1 MKKIFKK
8 LKNIA
13 QNEYVLLLAILT
25 LGFLVRLYKIDSPIA
40 DWHSWRQAD
49 TASVTRIYIQE
60 GIDLLYPRYHDISSI
75 QTGIYNEM
83 GFRFVEF
90 PIFNV
95 IHALV
100 ATGFDQLTLETW
112 GRLVSVFSA
121 LISGVFLYLIGKR
134 LLGKWGGL
142 LSAFYFLLLPFNIYF
157 TRVILPEPMA
167 VTFGVISLYLFMKF
181 MDEEKD
187 AALFLSGAFL
197 ALAMLIKPFVFFF
210 TLPMIYLVYK
220 KHGGTS
226 LLKKFQPFA
235 KLLVFVNIAF
245 APFFLWRIWI
255 NQYPLGIPFFTWA
268 FNGDGI
274 RFKPS
279 WWRWI
284 FGERLGHLILGSWG
298 LVPFVFGILADKKDR
313 IVRWFLF
320 GMFLYVSIFATAS
333 VRHDYYQ
340 TFVIPAV
347 SLTLAYGSLYLWKT
361 KEFGKWITKIIL
373 AVSVLVMFIT
383 GALQVRE
390 FYRINHPEI
399 LIAGEAV
406 DKIAPKDALVV
417 APYNGD
423 TAFLYQ
429 TKRSG
434 WPVVDTS
441 FEKLIERGADYYV
454 SVNFADPDVEKLR
467 NRYEVVEETSQYI
480 IIDLNKPL

>member
-1 MKKIFKK
+1 M
-8 LKNIA
+8 
-13 QNEYVLLLAILT
+13 AILT

-226 LLKKFQPFA
+226 LLKKFKPFA

-320 GMFLYVSIFATAS
+320 GMFLYGSIFATAS

-399 LIAGEAV
+399 LNAGDAV
-406 DKIAPKDALVV
+406 DKIAPEDALVI

-480 IIDLNKPL
+480 IIDLSKPL